1 MHIEKPYKKSKIK
14 TDEVNSQLTE
24 KGSKL
29 NHEWGTKGPNK
40 VTLLS
45 PEDADDHYVSL
56 QMEARSQLRAVLCA
70 AHSGTA
76 TGKARNHS

>member
-1 MHIEKPYKKSKIK
+1 MGYRMSSKFKANLVHIAKPYFKKSKIK

-40 VTLLS
+40 ATRPS
-45 PEDADDHYVSL
+45 PD
-56 QMEARSQLRAVLCA
+56 RC
-70 AHSGTA
+70 
-76 TGKARNHS
+76 